1 MRHPLFPLS
10 KGSVVDSHKHSA
22 ETLINHQFRG
32 NKGRV
37 GVCLLKPR
45 LTGCI
50 AVQVCSPSLFRVRKI
65 RFCDNGSAWSP
76 PSMTITHE
84 PSSIRRRVVSQTVGW
99 GSTFEDTCLTVTSG
113 ILVRGHIT
121 AEVRINIIVD
131 LSRFLRL

>member
-65 RFCDNGSAWSP
+65 RFCDNGSVWPP

-84 PSSIRRRVVSQTVGW
+84 PSGIRRRVVSQTSWLGEHLRRYL
-99 GSTFEDTCLTVTSG
+99 SD
-113 ILVRGHIT
+113 GHIGDFGQG
-121 AEVRINIIVD
+121 AHNR
-131 LSRFLRL
+131 